1 MKPNI
6 IVKKN
11 LIVFRNP
18 DEWQT
23 ILDQLYLEHG
33 LKIGIS
39 WVMRR
44 ELGFSARNHRG
55 LVPNEHAKTGRPTM
69 HYEQQVHLDFFNES
83 TQSWFILR
91 YLNNTSNHDTPF

>member
-18 DEWQT
+18 DEWKT
-23 ILDQLYLEHG
+23 IMDRLFLEHG
-33 LKIGIS
+33 LTIGIS

-44 ELGFSARNHRG
+44 ELGFTVRNHQG
-55 LVPNEHAKTGRPTM
+55 LVPNENPKPGRPTM
-69 HYEQQVHLDFFNES
+69 YYEDQVCLDFYNES
-83 TQSWFILR
+83 TQSWFMLR
-91 YLNNTSNHDTPF
+91 YLNLN

>member
-11 LIVFRNP
+11 LVIFRNP
-18 DEWQT
+18 EEWQN
-23 ILDQLYLEHG
+23 ILDQLYLEYG

-44 ELGFSARNHRG
+44 ELGFTVRNHRG
-55 LVPNEHAKTGRPTM
+55 LVPNEHVKKHGPTM

-83 TQSWFILR
+83 TQTWFVLR
-91 YLNNTSNHDTPF
+91 YLNLGNNSQDLT

>member
-1 MKPNI
+1 MLPNI

-11 LIVFRNP
+11 LVIFRKP
-18 DEWQT
+18 EEWQT
-23 ILDQLYLEHG
+23 ILDQLYLEYG

-44 ELGFSARNHRG
+44 ELGFTVRSHRA
-55 LVPNEHAKTGRPTM
+55 LVPNTTKPKPGRPDM

-83 TQSWFILR
+83 TQTWFVLK
-91 YLNNTSNHDTPF
+91 YLNTQQQITDF

>member
-55 LVPNEHAKTGRPTM
+55 LVPNEHAKPGRPTM
-69 HYEQQVHLDFFNES
+69 YYEQQVHLDFFNES

>member
-1 MKPNI
+1 MQPNI

-11 LIVFRNP
+11 LVIFRNP
-18 DEWQT
+18 DEWQN
-23 ILDQLYLEHG
+23 ILDQLYLEYG

-44 ELGFSARNHRG
+44 ELGFTVRNHRG
-55 LVPNEHAKTGRPTM
+55 LVPNEHVKKHGPTM

-83 TQSWFILR
+83 TQTWFVLR
-91 YLNNTSNHDTPF
+91 YLNLGNNSQDLT

>member
-11 LIVFRNP
+11 LVIFRNP
-18 DEWQT
+18 EEWQN
-23 ILDQLYLEHG
+23 ILDQLYLEYG
-33 LKIGIS
+33 LRIGIS

-44 ELGFSARNHRG
+44 ELGFSVRNHRG
-55 LVPNEHAKTGRPTM
+55 LVPNEHVKKHGPAM

-83 TQSWFILR
+83 TQSWFVLR
-91 YLNNTSNHDTPF
+91 YLNLNTDK

>member
-11 LIVFRNP
+11 LVIFRNP
-18 DEWQT
+18 EEWQN
-23 ILDQLYLEHG
+23 ILDQLYLEYG

-39 WVMRR
+39 WVMLR
-44 ELGFSARNHRG
+44 ELGFTVRSHRG
-55 LVPNEHAKTGRPTM
+55 LVPNEHVKPGRPVM

-83 TQSWFILR
+83 TQSWFVLR
-91 YLNNTSNHDTPF
+91 YLNLSNNSQDLT

>member
-1 MKPNI
+1 MLPNI

-11 LIVFRNP
+11 LVIFRNP
-18 DEWQT
+18 EEWQP
-23 ILDQLYLEHG
+23 IMDQLYLEYG

-44 ELGFSARNHRG
+44 ELGFTVRSHRA
-55 LVPNEHAKTGRPTM
+55 LVPNEHVRKHGPDM

-83 TQSWFILR
+83 TQTWFVLK
-91 YLNNTSNHDTPF
+91 YLNTQQQITDF

>member
-11 LIVFRNP
+11 LVIFRNP
-18 DEWQT
+18 EEWQN

-44 ELGFSARNHRG
+44 ELGFTVRNHRG
-55 LVPNEHAKTGRPTM
+55 LVPNEHVKKHGPTM

-83 TQSWFILR
+83 TQTWFVLR
-91 YLNNTSNHDTPF
+91 YLNLGNNSQDLT

>member
-1 MKPNI
+1 MTSNI

-11 LIVFRNP
+11 LVIFRIP
-18 DEWQT
+18 EEWQD
-23 ILDQLYLEHG
+23 ILDQLYLEYG

-44 ELGFSARNHRG
+44 ELGFTARNHRA
-55 LVPNEHAKTGRPTM
+55 LIPNDHTKPGRPDM

-83 TQSWFILR
+83 TQSWFVLR
-91 YLNNTSNHDTPF
+91 YLNLNTDK